1 MTNKYLVTAKRKR
14 GLNWSTQVEAH
25 SFANAV
31 DNGLKSHYD
40 AGFRQEEETI
50 ELRVKNG
57 LGEEIIFD
65 VAISR
70 NGWTIRKS
78 ALAPVPVPVEKI
90 KKTRKSITSA
100 RKGA

>member
-14 GLNWSTQVEAH
+14 GLNWSTQVEAQ
-25 SFANAV
+25 SFTNAV

-57 LGEEIIFD
+57 LGEEIIYD
-65 VAISR
+65 VVISR

-78 ALAPVPVPVEKI
+78 ALAPAPVPVI
-90 KKTRKSITSA
+90 KKTRKSTSA